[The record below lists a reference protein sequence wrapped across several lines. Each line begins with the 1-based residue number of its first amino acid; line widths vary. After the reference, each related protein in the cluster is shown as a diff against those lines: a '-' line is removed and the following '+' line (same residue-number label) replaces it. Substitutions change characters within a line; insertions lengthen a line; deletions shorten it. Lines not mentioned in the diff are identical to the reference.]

1 MPDDRQTVAIVALTD
16 NGVRLALRLRE
27 ALPGSVCYVPERH
40 AFALAMGA
48 VGFKRTGAVFPAIWP
63 KFKAIVCIMSTGIV
77 VRQVAP
83 LLRHKTADPAVV
95 VLDERG
101 HYVISLLS
109 GHIGGANELARE
121 VARLT
126 GGNPVITTASDVR
139 EKPALDLAARDAA
152 LEAENPKMFARL
164 ARAIVEDEP
173 FWIYDPYDLLA
184 SRLEGAG
191 SMVRVDSAGGVPPF
205 SGGSEMAPRVGI
217 WVSERSV
224 PSGLRCLELRPR
236 NLVLGVGCN
245 RGTEAAEILELIRS
259 NFQREGLSLL
269 SIRSLSS
276 VDLKADEAGLL
287 EAAKKLGRPVRF
299 FSRDEIENIATP
311 NPSDIVA
318 NHIGVKSVCEAT
330 ALRSAESGV
339 LVIPKQKTANA
350 TLAVV
355 RAAFP

>member
-1 MPDDRQTVAIVALTD
+1 MALTD
-16 NGVRLALRLRE
+16 NGVRLGLRLRE

-48 VGFKRTGAVFPAIWP
+48 VGFKRTGAVFPDIWP

-126 GGNPVITTASDVR
+126 GGSPVVTTASDVR
-139 EKPALDLAARDAA
+139 EKPALDLAARDAG

-173 FWIYDPYDLLA
+173 FWIYDPYNLLMP
-184 SRLEGAG
+184 RLEGA
-191 SMVRVDSAGGVPPF
+191 DSLIRMEGAEDMPSPSDAEF
-205 SGGSEMAPRVGI
+205 TPRVGI
-217 WVSERSV
+217 WVSERSA
-224 PSGLRCLELRPR
+224 PRGSHCLELRPR

-269 SIRSLSS
+269 SIRGLSS

-339 LVIPKQKTANA
+339 LIIPKQKTANA